1 MGHNE
6 HTTLISKV
14 LYGLKTSGARW
25 HEKFSETLH
34 QLGFSP
40 SKADHDV
47 QMEDEGDHYF
57 CIYVYSYSL
66 IYSGKKLN
74 EF

>member
-34 QLGFSP
+34 QLGLSP
-40 SKADHDV
+40 SEAEHDV
-47 QMEDEGDHYF
+47 GMKDEGDHY
-57 CIYVYSYSL
+57 SYICVL
-66 IYSGKKLN
+66 R
-74 EF
+74 